1 MKRRGLS
8 LTEVLL
14 AGALML
20 ALMLMVEACVRY
32 LWSNGQRMRNALE
45 PRQQV
50 RSFFLTLRR
59 DLRAASYLFLG
70 YNGTLNGETVNV
82 PLAGGAGDSLLFAV
96 PADDSADTEYTV
108 CMLVAR
114 PRTQNDPNNPNAR
127 ELLYHRFQPL
137 RSVPPDT
144 PGALIPATLTPGAS
158 RIFDVYLPPGPVNG
172 PDPPFSIR
180 ISQNGSGVQVMT
192 HFIVQPQRGNTIT
205 ERYDGFFTMRNNV

>member
-20 ALMLMVEACVRY
+20 AVMLMVEACVRY
-32 LWSNGQRMRNALE
+32 LWNNSMRMRNALE
-45 PRQQV
+45 PRQQI
-50 RSFFLTLRR
+50 RSFFITLRR

-70 YNGTLNGETVNV
+70 YSGTLNGETVNV
-82 PLAGGAGDSLLFAV
+82 PGAGGSGDSLLFAV

-114 PRTQNDPNNPNAR
+114 PRTQYDANNPTAR
-127 ELLYHRFQPL
+127 ELLYHRFQPA

-144 PGALIPATLTPGAS
+144 PGGLVPANLAPGSS
-158 RIFDVYLPPGPVNG
+158 RVFDVYLPPGPVTG

-180 ISQNGSGVQVMT
+180 ISDNEAGVQVMT
-192 HFIVQPQRGNTIT
+192 HFIVQPQRGNAVT
-205 ERYDGFFTMRNNV
+205 ERYDAFFTLRNNV